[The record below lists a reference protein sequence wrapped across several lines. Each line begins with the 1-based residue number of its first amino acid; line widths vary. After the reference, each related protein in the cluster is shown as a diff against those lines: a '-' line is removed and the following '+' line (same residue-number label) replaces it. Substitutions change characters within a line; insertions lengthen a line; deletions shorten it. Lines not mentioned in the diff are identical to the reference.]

1 MYRAFDE
8 VCIHKPNT
16 SRPANS
22 ERYIIC
28 KGKRPDVEAIR
39 DYMFKIN
46 SRLNQLGFSQL
57 GVTKSNVDVNE
68 IVPLSL
74 IFEDKEFAEYMRQS
88 NDVIGERQIVSLI
101 KIRAF
106 HQDQNLFETR
116 QRQIRDQCLK
126 IWNVP
131 DQVRKAPGFE
141 DPQVFYYLRSYIS
154 VLLRYVV

>member
-1 MYRAFDE
+1 MSIMSDAPTPRNGGKWELTYWMQCISSHLPPLGGVDAFDMIDIVSIYIWIIFLLYFSIGLVYLMYRAFDE

-88 NDVIGERQIVSLI
+88 NDIIGR
-101 KIRAF
+101 
-106 HQDQNLFETR
+106 
-116 QRQIRDQCLK
+116 
-126 IWNVP
+126 
-131 DQVRKAPGFE
+131 
-141 DPQVFYYLRSYIS
+141 
-154 VLLRYVV
+154 